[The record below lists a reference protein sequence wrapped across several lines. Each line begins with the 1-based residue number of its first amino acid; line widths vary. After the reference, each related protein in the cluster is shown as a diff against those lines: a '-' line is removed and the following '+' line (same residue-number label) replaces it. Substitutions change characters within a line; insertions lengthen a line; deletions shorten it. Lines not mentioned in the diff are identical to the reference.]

1 MLRPSSLVVTLL
13 ICLPLPAFAVFKC
26 EAGGKT
32 IYSDTPCAGGKM
44 TQLNNL
50 SAPTAA
56 DAADARMVAER
67 QRREAKEIDARRR
80 KQEAQDEKDR
90 ERIAKA
96 AAKKREQCAKLALKG
111 KWAAED
117 AAKATGPKGEKLKV
131 RAQRSAETYAAE
143 CKNL

>member
-1 MLRPSSLVVTLL
+1 MLRPFSLVVTFL

-26 EAGGKT
+26 EVGGKT
-32 IYSDTPCAGGKM
+32 IYSDMPCAGGKI
-44 TQLNNL
+44 TQLNDP

-56 DAADARMVAER
+56 DAANARLVAER

-80 KQEAQDEKDR
+80 KQEAQEEKER

-96 AAKKREQCAKLALKG
+96 SVKKREKCAKLALKG
-111 KWAAED
+111 KWAADD